1 MTDAVPTTFPR
12 GTTAHSAV
20 PEGALDLLTTD
31 RNKRELYR
39 HDTYV
44 REGLDAFATMDATS
58 RTHAVTFVVLK
69 PDAVAGRRCRRLL
82 DVLRTEGWYP
92 LAATTVHFDPLLT
105 RELWRYQFNAASGQ
119 RIAVVDHLLTSGPSL
134 LVLLGDRRR
143 PTWMP
148 ASVRLTSAKG
158 SADPESARTAD
169 LRSRIGRVNG
179 LFNFMHTAD
188 DPADVIRE
196 LTLFSYRTGWDWCRS
211 ALAPGFAPQD
221 DPVAGQLADLERA
234 VPAHD
239 LDLDA
244 SLHRLASGTDE
255 WSRLARTAP
264 VRERVGDWLTELTRT
279 PLPGGTARWDVLTV
293 ITGWIE
299 CNEPGIRPLLP
310 TPSATTWQHP
320 RQQKPATVEEAEA
333 CPS

>member
-1 MTDAVPTTFPR
+1 MTDAVRPGLLR
-12 GTTAHSAV
+12 ETTAHSAV
-20 PEGALDLLTTD
+20 PTGALDSLTTD
-31 RNKRELYR
+31 RDKRELYR

-44 REGLDAFATMDATS
+44 REGLDAFAAMGATH
-58 RTHAVTFVVLK
+58 RARAVTFVVLK

-134 LVLLGDRRR
+134 LVLVGDRRR

-148 ASVRLTSAKG
+148 ASVRLTAAKG
-158 SADPESARTAD
+158 SADPESARTSD

-196 LTLFSYRTGWDWCRS
+196 LTLFSYRTGWDWCRT
-211 ALAPGFAPQD
+211 ALAPDFVPQA
-221 DPVAGQLADLERA
+221 DPVADRLAHLERA
-234 VPAHD
+234 IPAHD

-244 SLHRLASGTDE
+244 SLHRLAEGTDD

-264 VRERVGDWLTELTRT
+264 APERVGDWLTELNRR
-279 PLPGGTARWDVLTV
+279 PLPGGAARWDVLTV

-299 CNEPGIRPLLP
+299 CNEPGVRPLLP
-310 TPSATTWQHP
+310 TPSAAAWQHA
-320 RQQKPATVEEAEA
+320 QQQESATAEEADA
-333 CPS
+333 CLS